1 MPPEPGYSRFAGD
14 HECTRPS
21 VRLGATRRAS
31 RDGAREAGGQQLPLT
46 VFTVV
51 YPLGLASGLAAVTS
65 CSGCAG
71 PPRHDDAGF
80 LSTHVLL

>member
-1 MPPEPGYSRFAGD
+1 MPEPGHSLFAGE
-14 HECTRPS
+14 HECKRPS
-21 VRLGATRRAS
+21 VRPGATRRAS

-51 YPLGLASGLAAVTS
+51 YPLASGLAAVTS